1 MVDGLYRYQQ
11 NCCLYCCI
19 LDNDTVRQNCQ
30 IKHWIN
36 IQAYKMNNLET
47 KKALTERVSELGGEY
62 VASTSSAV
70 IWSRG
75 SDYVAHSF
83 RLENGKAILFWGHY
97 ECTKFQAI
105 DAMIK
110 KTTAAN

>member
-1 MVDGLYRYQQ
+1 
-11 NCCLYCCI
+11 
-19 LDNDTVRQNCQ
+19 
-30 IKHWIN
+30 
-36 IQAYKMNNLET
+36 MNNLET

>member
-36 IQAYKMNNLET
+36 IQVYKMNNLET
-47 KKALTERVSELGGEY
+47 KNALRKRVSELGGEY